1 MTTPDLSPGP
11 DESLDAFHYGRV
23 LVLQKKKGYRFSV
36 DAPLLADFIRP
47 GPEDNLLELGTGCG
61 IISLLLG
68 PKPFGQI
75 TALELQPVLADLARR
90 NIALNGLGG
99 RITVVET
106 DYRAYIPGRTFDGVF
121 SNPPYIPG
129 AAGEPSSSPEKTA
142 AKHELRGGVSDI
154 MRKTREC
161 LRPGGRAW
169 FVYPESR
176 RADFLAAAAGEGL
189 ALRRR
194 RDVRP
199 RAGAAANLFLAEL
212 GFGPGEAAVL
222 PPLILFGPEGRP
234 TAEAEE
240 IYSGRSAL

>member
-1 MTTPDLSPGP
+1 MTTPGLRPGP
-11 DESLDAFHYGRV
+11 DETLDAFHHGRV

-47 GPEDNLLELGTGCG
+47 GPGDELLELGTGCG
-61 IISLLLG
+61 IVPLLLAA
-68 PKPFGQI
+68 KPFRSI

-90 NIALNGLGG
+90 NVALNGLAT
-99 RITVVET
+99 RVTVVEA
-106 DYRAYIPGRTFDGVF
+106 DYRSYAPGRTFDGVF
-121 SNPPYIPG
+121 SNPPYIRG
-129 AAGEPSSSPEKTA
+129 AAGEPSLSPEKTA
-142 AKHELRGGVSDI
+142 AKHELRGGLSDI

-189 ALRRR
+189 ALRRS

-199 RAGAAANLFLAEL
+199 REGAAANLFLAEL

-222 PPLILFGPEGRP
+222 PPLVLFGPEGRP

-240 IYSGRSAL
+240 IYSGRSAS

>member
-1 MTTPDLSPGP
+1 MTTPDLRPGP
-11 DESLDAFHYGRV
+11 DETLDAFHHGRV

-47 GPEDNLLELGTGCG
+47 GPGDDLLELGTGCG
-61 IISLLLG
+61 IIPLLLG
-68 PKPFGQI
+68 PKPFGHI

-99 RITVVET
+99 RITVVEM
-106 DYRAYIPGRTFDGVF
+106 DYRAYAPGRAFDGVF
-121 SNPPYIPG
+121 SNPPYIRG
-129 AAGEPSSSPEKTA
+129 AAGEPSLSPEKTS

-154 MRKTREC
+154 MRETREC

-189 ALRRR
+189 ALRRS
-194 RDVRP
+194 RDVLP
-199 RAGAAANLFLAEL
+199 RDGAAANLFLAEL

-222 PPLILFGPEGRP
+222 PPLVLFGPEGRP

-240 IYSGRSAL
+240 IYSGRSAS